1 MINEVKNKLDV
12 ANKIS
17 NKKNTKSAGD
27 MSSIVVSTINW
38 LMEWLEFIIAQ
49 RTTMKLGG
57 NSQI

>member
-1 MINEVKNKLDV
+1 MKNKLDV

-27 MSSIVVSTINW
+27 MSSIVVSTINS